1 MVEVKTNALHG
12 NVDAP
17 IVPKK
22 RKTKKVLDSFLRDIG
37 MPEVPI
43 AL

>member
-1 MVEVKTNALHG
+1 MVEVKTNALHE

-22 RKTKKVLDSFLRDIG
+22 EIKERLSSTRGYV
-37 MPEVPI
+37 V
-43 AL
+43 